1 METLWQDVRFGVRTL
16 VKNPAFALAAAL
28 SLALGIGV
36 NTTIFTL
43 VNAVFLNPLPVERAS
58 ELVGVF
64 TTDEKNAGPFTN
76 LLQTSYPNYLDYR
89 DKNEVF
95 SGLVAYLPGLG
106 ASLAV
111 GSDAQQVNVELVTG
125 NYFDLLGVKPAL
137 GRFFGPSDD
146 QKPGGHPIA
155 VLSHGLWQ
163 RRFGGA
169 PEALGRT
176 FTLNGI
182 PFTVIGVAPEDF
194 KGVNALFGPDLWVPT
209 MMYATVLPVQFRQWV
224 EDRRALLMNIAGRL
238 KPGVTI
244 EQAEAQLKT
253 LAKALEQ
260 EYPQPNTGR
269 STALRAL
276 AQVTIFPGL
285 REALLL
291 GSVVLMVVVGLVL
304 LIACSNVANLLLA
317 RASARWQEI
326 AVRLALGAS
335 RLRLVRQLLT
345 ESVLLGLAGGILG
358 FVFAIWA
365 RNAIWASRPPL
376 VPQNFVSLEMDAR
389 VMLFTLLVSL
399 ATVLAFGLAPA
410 LQSSRPAVVDALK
423 EETRSGGRSRR
434 GVTAGRALVVFQVA
448 LSLVALIAAG
458 LFLRSIQGAYAIDPG
473 FATKDVAVLR
483 VSPGQQGYDQ
493 PRGERFYRDVKARLQ
508 AVPGVR
514 SVAWAA
520 NLPLFGGFARSVFV
534 EGREEDKE
542 RSGILTIA
550 NTVDPGYFAT
560 TDTTVM
566 LGRDFTDADRE
577 GAAPVAVIN
586 EVMARRFWPNDD
598 PIGKRFRFYGD
609 TFYREVI
616 GIVETVKYTTLGEAP
631 QPCVFVPLAQNYGDT
646 MTLYVRSAGDI
657 APVVGAVRGELR
669 AIDAQVPIVQAFTV
683 TDVIDQSLWAA
694 KFGAAL
700 LGIFG
705 TLALVLASLGLY
717 GVMAYSVSQRQREI
731 GLRMALG
738 AQQTEVLR
746 LVLREGLTL
755 VAIGVTIGLAAAFVV
770 SRGVASLLYAVSAT
784 DPASFLGAAI
794 ALVVVALVAS
804 YLPALRAS
812 RVDPIVALRE
822 G

>member
-16 VKNPAFALAAAL
+16 VKSPVFTLAAAI

-58 ELVGVF
+58 DLVGVF
-64 TTDEKNAGPFTN
+64 TVDERNQGPFTN
-76 LLQTSYPNYLDYR
+76 LLQTSYPNYRDYR

-95 SGLVAYLPGLG
+95 TGLAASLPGLG
-106 ASLAV
+106 ASLAL
-111 GSDAQQVNVELVTG
+111 GSDPQQVNVELVTG
-125 NYFDLLGVKPAL
+125 NYFDLLGVRPAL
-137 GRFFGPSDD
+137 GRFFAAGDD

-169 PEALGRT
+169 ADALGRT
-176 FTLNGI
+176 FTLNGTS
-182 PFTVIGVAPEDF
+182 FTVIGVVPQNF

-244 EQAEAQLKT
+244 EQAEAQLGT

-260 EYPQPNTGR
+260 EYPQPNKGR
-269 STALRAL
+269 GISLRPL

-317 RASARWQEI
+317 RASARRQEI

-335 RLRLVRQLLT
+335 RVRLVRQLLT
-345 ESVLLGLAGGILG
+345 ESALLGLAGGALG

-365 RNAIWASRPPL
+365 RNAIWASRPPI

-399 ATVLAFGLAPA
+399 ATALAFGFAPA
-410 LQSSRPAVVDALK
+410 LQSSRPAVVEALK

-473 FATKDVAVLR
+473 FATRDVAVLL

-493 PRGERFYRDVKARLQ
+493 PRGERFYRDVKERLQ
-508 AVPGVR
+508 ALPGVR

-520 NLPLFGGFARSVFV
+520 NLPLFGGFARSVFI

-560 TDTTVM
+560 TDTTV
-566 LGRDFTDADRE
+566 LRGRDITDADRE

-586 EVMARRFWPNDD
+586 EAMARRFWPNED

-609 TFYREVI
+609 TFYREVV

-646 MTLYVRSAGDI
+646 MTLYVRSSGDI
-657 APVVGAVRGELR
+657 APVLGAARGELR
-669 AIDAQVPIVQAFTV
+669 ALDPQVPVVQTFTV

-694 KFGAAL
+694 KFSAAL

-717 GVMAYSVSQRQREI
+717 GVMAYSVSQRRREI

-738 AQQTEVLR
+738 AQQAEVLR

-755 VAIGVTIGLAAAFVV
+755 VATGVAIGLAAAFVV

-784 DPASFLGAAI
+784 DPVSFLGAAT

>member
-16 VKNPAFALAAAL
+16 VKSPVFTLAAAI

-43 VNAVFLNPLPVERAS
+43 VNAVFLNPLPVEQAS

-64 TTDEKNAGPFTN
+64 TVDERNQGPFTN
-76 LLQTSYPNYLDYR
+76 LLQTSYPNYRDYR

-95 SGLVAYLPGLG
+95 TGLAASLPGLG
-106 ASLAV
+106 ASLAL
-111 GSDAQQVNVELVTG
+111 GSDPQQVNVELVTG
-125 NYFDLLGVKPAL
+125 NYFDLLGVRPAL
-137 GRFFGPSDD
+137 GRFFAAGDD

-169 PEALGRT
+169 PDALGRT
-176 FTLNGI
+176 FTLNGTS
-182 PFTVIGVAPEDF
+182 FTVIGVAPQNF

-244 EQAEAQLKT
+244 EQAEVQLET

-260 EYPQPNTGR
+260 EYPQPNKGR
-269 STALRAL
+269 SISLRPL

-317 RASARWQEI
+317 RASARRQEI

-335 RLRLVRQLLT
+335 RVRLVRQLLT
-345 ESVLLGLAGGILG
+345 ESALLGLAGGALG

-365 RNAIWASRPPL
+365 RNAIWASRPPI

-399 ATVLAFGLAPA
+399 ATALAFGLAPA
-410 LQSSRPAVVDALK
+410 LQSSRPAVVEALK

-473 FATKDVAVLR
+473 FATKDVAVLL

-493 PRGERFYRDVKARLQ
+493 PRGERFYREVKERLL

-520 NLPLFGGFARSVFV
+520 NLPLFGGFARSVFI

-560 TDTTVM
+560 TDTTV
-566 LGRDFTDADRE
+566 LRGRDFTDADRE

-586 EVMARRFWPNDD
+586 EAMARRFWPNED

-609 TFYREVI
+609 TFYREVV

-631 QPCVFVPLAQNYGDT
+631 QACVFVPLAQNYGDT
-646 MTLYVRSAGDI
+646 MTLYVRSSGGI
-657 APVVGAVRGELR
+657 APVLGAARGELR
-669 AIDAQVPIVQAFTV
+669 ALDPQVPVVQTFTV

-694 KFGAAL
+694 KFSAAL

-705 TLALVLASLGLY
+705 LLALVLASVGLY
-717 GVMAYSVSQRQREI
+717 GVMAYAVSQRQREI

-755 VAIGVTIGLAAAFVV
+755 VATGVAIGLAAAFVV

-784 DPASFLGAAI
+784 DATSFLGAAGV
-794 ALVVVALVAS
+794 LVAVALLAS

-812 RVDPIVALRE
+812 RVDPIVALRDV
-822 G
+822 

>member
-16 VKNPAFALAAAL
+16 VKSPVFTLAAAI

-43 VNAVFLNPLPVERAS
+43 VNAVFLNPLPVEQAS

-64 TTDEKNAGPFTN
+64 TVDERNQGPFTN
-76 LLQTSYPNYLDYR
+76 LLQTSYPNYRDYR

-95 SGLVAYLPGLG
+95 TGLAASLPGLG
-106 ASLAV
+106 ASLAL
-111 GSDAQQVNVELVTG
+111 GSDPQQVNVELVTG
-125 NYFDLLGVKPAL
+125 NYFDLLGVRAAL
-137 GRFFGPSDD
+137 GRFFAAGDD

-169 PEALGRT
+169 PDALGRT
-176 FTLNGI
+176 FTLNGTS
-182 PFTVIGVAPEDF
+182 FTVIGVAPQNF

-244 EQAEAQLKT
+244 EQAEVQLET

-260 EYPQPNTGR
+260 EYPQPNKGR
-269 STALRAL
+269 SISLRPL

-317 RASARWQEI
+317 RASARRQEI

-335 RLRLVRQLLT
+335 RVRLVRQLLT
-345 ESVLLGLAGGILG
+345 ESALLGLAGGALG

-365 RNAIWASRPPL
+365 RNAIWASRPPI

-399 ATVLAFGLAPA
+399 ATALAFGLAPA
-410 LQSSRPAVVDALK
+410 LQSSRPAVVEALK

-473 FATKDVAVLR
+473 FATKDVAVLL

-493 PRGERFYRDVKARLQ
+493 PRGERFYREVKERLL

-520 NLPLFGGFARSVFV
+520 NLPLFGGFARSVFI

-560 TDTTVM
+560 TDTTV
-566 LGRDFTDADRE
+566 LRGRDFTDADRE

-586 EVMARRFWPNDD
+586 EAMARRFWPNED

-609 TFYREVI
+609 TFYREVV

-631 QPCVFVPLAQNYGDT
+631 QACVFVPLAQNYGDT
-646 MTLYVRSAGDI
+646 MTLYVRSSGGI
-657 APVVGAVRGELR
+657 APVLGAARGELR
-669 AIDAQVPIVQAFTV
+669 ALDPQVPVVQTFTV

-694 KFGAAL
+694 KFSAAL

-705 TLALVLASLGLY
+705 LLALVLASVGLY
-717 GVMAYSVSQRQREI
+717 GVMAYAVSQRQREI

-755 VAIGVTIGLAAAFVV
+755 VATGVAIGLAAAFVV

-784 DPASFLGAAI
+784 DATSFLGAAGV
-794 ALVVVALVAS
+794 LVAVALLAS

-812 RVDPIVALRE
+812 RVDPIVALRDV
-822 G
+822 